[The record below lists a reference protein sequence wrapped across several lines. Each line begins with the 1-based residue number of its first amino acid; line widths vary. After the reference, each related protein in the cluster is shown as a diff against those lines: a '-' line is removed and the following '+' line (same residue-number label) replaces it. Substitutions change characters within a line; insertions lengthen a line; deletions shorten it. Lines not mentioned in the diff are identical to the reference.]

1 MSTLKLDIE
10 YNFDFE
16 VIGLVSSLA
25 PYQLVWKLNQLLN
38 IDIVKNKD
46 IVLDFKK
53 KDVIISNYLFEEE
66 YSYIRIL
73 KNKSN
78 ENSVVVNPTSLF
90 DVGQNEY
97 FLPELKKYD
106 FIIQLQGSIN
116 NQYSDVI
123 IDKLNQ
129 IDKIQLVTPIDFDD
143 ISDKDNLIF
152 E

>member
-1 MSTLKLDIE
+1 MPTLKLDIE
-10 YNFDFE
+10 YDFDFE

-25 PYQLVWKLNQLLN
+25 PYQLVWKLNQILGV
-38 IDIVKNKD
+38 DIVKNED

-90 DVGQNEY
+90 DVGQSEY

-106 FIIQLQGSIN
+106 YIIQLEGSVN

-129 IDKIQLVTPIDFDD
+129 LDNIQLVMPIDLDD
-143 ISDKDNLIF
+143 IRDKDNLIF

>member
-106 FIIQLQGSIN
+106 FIIQLEGSIN

-143 ISDKDNLIF
+143 IRDKDNLIF